1 MRQHGC
7 GLRFG
12 VVQQD
17 NSLSGPVEP
26 IDQHLQFLLRRHGF
40 PITRPQIGTEHGDA
54 ARLQQLKRG
63 RCGFETGKPE
73 EWRGRCAARD
83 TVERHLNRGNTVVD
97 FLCCL
102 VWRDPHQAAV
112 QPGMMPDGV
121 ALGRDPSHQA
131 WMLGSRLADQEE
143 RRAHAFMG
151 QRRQHPLRGR
161 RPRAVIECQ
170 YHLVIPERQRLRK
183 ALKPNPRGGGGI
195 DAKNPRGTERSLAWT
210 VRRLRRHRPCD
221 QGNKGSSRPLH
232 ELPGADFDFSALNEV
247 DDSVRDEIL
256 EELEPETVAEGVR
269 ELESDDAVKL
279 LAGLDEEDQEEILEK
294 LPPLERDALE
304 RSLLYPENSAGRRMQ
319 TEFIAVPPDWTVGQA
334 IDYMRD
340 TPELPDR
347 FYEIYA
353 VDSAQHWQGAIS
365 LDALLRAHRP
375 VPLADLIDEDRRRVS
390 VMDDQGEVAR
400 LFGKYN
406 LVAAPVVD
414 TTNRLVGVI
423 TIDDVVD
430 VIEEEADE
438 DLKALGGVTSDEE
451 LSDNV
456 WTIAKGR
463 FNWLLVN
470 LATAFLASSV
480 LGLFEGQLEKMVAL
494 AVLAPIVAS
503 QGGNAATQTMT
514 VAVRALATRELGSN
528 NAFRVVMREGL
539 VGLVNGLAF
548 AVITGIAAVAWFK
561 IPALGVVI
569 GLVMVCNLVAGALG
583 GILIPMVLERVRA
596 DPAVASGTFVT
607 TITDVVGFFS
617 FLGIATLWFGL
628 K

>member
-1 MRQHGC
+1 MADDVEIAHPAAATVLDRLPMRDEAG
-7 GLRFG
+7 GIRREF
-12 VVQQD
+12 
-17 NSLSGPVEP
+17 VEEISRAIQAADAP
-26 IDQHLQFLLRRHGF
+26 LLRASVAELH
-40 PITRPQIGTEHGDA
+40 EADLGDLIA
-54 ARLQQLKRG
+54 AL
-63 RCGFETGKPE
+63 EPE
-73 EWRGRCAARD
+73 ERVSL
-83 TVERHLNRGNTVVD
+83 VELT
-97 FLCCL
+97 
-102 VWRDPHQAAV
+102 
-112 QPGMMPDGV
+112 
-121 ALGRDPSHQA
+121 
-131 WMLGSRLADQEE
+131 
-143 RRAHAFMG
+143 
-151 QRRQHPLRGR
+151 
-161 RPRAVIECQ
+161 
-170 YHLVIPERQRLRK
+170 
-183 ALKPNPRGGGGI
+183 
-195 DAKNPRGTERSLAWT
+195 
-210 VRRLRRHRPCD
+210 
-221 QGNKGSSRPLH
+221 
-232 ELPGADFDFSALNEV
+232 GADFDFSALNEV
-247 DDSVRDEIL
+247 DDSVREEIL

-269 ELESDDAVKL
+269 ELESDDAVEL
-279 LAGLDEEDQEEILEK
+279 LEGLDEQDQEEILEK
-294 LPPLERDALE
+294 LPPSERDALE
-304 RSLLYPENSAGRRMQ
+304 RSLEYPENSAGRRMQ

-340 TPELPDR
+340 TPDLPDR

-353 VDSAQHWQGAIS
+353 VDKAKHWQGAVP
-365 LDALLRAHRP
+365 LDTLLRSRRP

-390 VMDDQGEVAR
+390 VMDDQAEVAR

-414 TTNRLVGVI
+414 TANRLVGVI

-456 WTIAKGR
+456 WTIARGR

-548 AVITGIAAVAWFK
+548 AVITGIAAVAWFR

-569 GLVMVCNLVAGALG
+569 GLAMLCNLVAGALG

>member
-1 MRQHGC
+1 MADDVDVAHSAGASVLDRLPMR
-7 GLRFG
+7 
-12 VVQQD
+12 D
-17 NSLSGPVEP
+17 ESGEIRPEFVER
-26 IDQHLQFLLRRHGF
+26 IARAVHDADAGLLR
-40 PITRPQIGTEHGDA
+40 E
-54 ARLQQLKRG
+54 
-63 RCGFETGKPE
+63 
-73 EWRGRCAARD
+73 
-83 TVERHLNRGNTVVD
+83 VV
-97 FLCCL
+97 
-102 VWRDPHQAAV
+102 A
-112 QPGMMPDGV
+112 
-121 ALGRDPSHQA
+121 
-131 WMLGSRLADQEE
+131 E
-143 RRAHAFMG
+143 
-151 QRRQHPLRGR
+151 
-161 RPRAVIECQ
+161 
-170 YHLVIPERQRLRK
+170 
-183 ALKPNPRGGGGI
+183 
-195 DAKNPRGTERSLAWT
+195 
-210 VRRLRRHRPCD
+210 
-221 QGNKGSSRPLH
+221 LH
-232 ELPGADFDFSALNEV
+232 EADLGDLIEALDSDDRVSLVELTGADFDFSALNEV
-247 DDSVRDEIL
+247 DDSVREEIL

-269 ELESDDAVKL
+269 ELESDDAVEL
-279 LAGLDEEDQEEILEK
+279 LEGLDEADKEEILEK
-294 LPPLERDALE
+294 LPPTERVALE

-340 TPELPDR
+340 TPDLPER

-353 VDSAQHWQGAIS
+353 VDNARHWQGAVP
-365 LDALLRAHRP
+365 LDVLLRSRRP
-375 VPLADLIDEDRRRVS
+375 VPLANLIDEDRRRVS
-390 VMDDQGEVAR
+390 VLDDQAEVAR
-400 LFGKYN
+400 MFGKYN

-451 LSDNV
+451 LSDSV
-456 WTIAKGR
+456 WTIARGR

-528 NAFRVVMREGL
+528 NALRVVIREGL

-548 AVITGIAAVAWFK
+548 AVITGIAATAWFK
-561 IPALGVVI
+561 IPGLGVVI
-569 GLVMVCNLVAGALG
+569 GLAMVCNLIAGALG

-628 K
+628 Q

>member
-1 MRQHGC
+1 MADDVDTALHADSVLDHLPMRDEDG
-7 GLRFG
+7 
-12 VVQQD
+12 D
-17 NSLSGPVEP
+17 
-26 IDQHLQFLLRRHGF
+26 I
-40 PITRPQIGTEHGDA
+40 RPEFVKAVSRAVAAADA
-54 ARLQQLKRG
+54 AFLKEIVG
-63 RCGFETGKPE
+63 E
-73 EWRGRCAARD
+73 
-83 TVERHLNRGNTVVD
+83 
-97 FLCCL
+97 
-102 VWRDPHQAAV
+102 
-112 QPGMMPDGV
+112 
-121 ALGRDPSHQA
+121 
-131 WMLGSRLADQEE
+131 
-143 RRAHAFMG
+143 
-151 QRRQHPLRGR
+151 
-161 RPRAVIECQ
+161 
-170 YHLVIPERQRLRK
+170 
-183 ALKPNPRGGGGI
+183 
-195 DAKNPRGTERSLAWT
+195 
-210 VRRLRRHRPCD
+210 
-221 QGNKGSSRPLH
+221 LH
-232 ELPGADFDFSALNEV
+232 EADLGDLIEALEPDDRVSLVELTGADFDFSALNEV
-247 DDSVRDEIL
+247 DDSVREEIL

-269 ELESDDAVKL
+269 ELDSDDAVEL
-279 LAGLDEEDQEEILEK
+279 LEGLDEEDQEEILEK
-294 LPPLERDALE
+294 LPQSERDALE
-304 RSLLYPENSAGRRMQ
+304 RSLDYPENSAGRRMQ

-334 IDYMRD
+334 IDFMRD
-340 TPELPDR
+340 TADLPER

-353 VDSAQHWQGAIS
+353 VDSDQRWQGAVA
-365 LDALLRAHRP
+365 LDALLRSHRN

-390 VMDDQGEVAR
+390 VRDDQEEVAR

-414 TTNRLVGVI
+414 TDNRLVGVI

-456 WTIAKGR
+456 WTIAKAR

-480 LGLFEGQLEKMVAL
+480 LGMFEGQLEQMVAL

-514 VAVRALATRELGSN
+514 VAVRALATRELHSG
-528 NAFRVVMREGL
+528 NAYRVVMREGL

-548 AVITGIAAVAWFK
+548 AVITGIAAFAWFK

-569 GLVMVCNLVAGALG
+569 GLAMVCNLIAGALG